1 MKQKIQNKKGVSSI
15 TYILLATFIFQTF
28 LSPSLFAVTVEEQVF
43 SKEEKDPFQKGM
55 TPEKSVKNAPRPT
68 PGDEMAGKTTVTTSE
83 RVPYKDPRLAC
94 LLSLILPGSGE
105 VYLRKDVKGISFCL
119 ATTTAYLLS
128 FYFLYQALLGANA
141 RQNYI
146 TGGLSFL
153 AATVLHIVGMVESY
167 NDAVQINEARYYF
180 SE

>member
-1 MKQKIQNKKGVSSI
+1 MKQKMRHESGI
-15 TYILLATFIFQTF
+15 TSVAYLLLAVFTVQT
-28 LSPSLFAVTVEEQVF
+28 LVSPSLFAVTVEEQVF

-68 PGDEMAGKTTVTTSE
+68 AADEMAGKTTVTTNE
-83 RVPYKDPRLAC
+83 KVPYKDPRLAC

-119 ATTTAYLLS
+119 ATSTAYLLS
-128 FYFLYQALLGANA
+128 FYFLYQALLGTNA

-153 AATVLHIVGMVESY
+153 AATVLHVVGMVESY